1 LRKTFTDAGLL
12 AVVGAIAVLQFGAF
26 ALLVPVGGAGT
37 IALIALAAL
46 SAPLHYGLMHETMHG
61 NLFRRPEWNRRAGRV
76 LGATLGLSWEAMRFG
91 HLAHHGF
98 NRHPFD
104 RPEYLAPGHRFG
116 GAAPL
121 YFAKLVIGNVLVYA
135 GVPLLVLLPVAA
147 MARIVAFAAA
157 GDEASSV
164 RTAALRAFSDPARR
178 ASVRADLAVTVLL
191 FAIAAAAWSAHRW
204 IFAGCVL
211 ARWSVLSLLDNAPHY
226 GMPLTSGRDARNTA
240 LPRALSWLV
249 LNQNFHGAHHQ
260 SPNLHWTDLPTAF
273 RETRSSHDGAWLSAV
288 LRQFRG
294 PVALE

>member
-1 LRKTFTDAGLL
+1 LRKTFADIGLL
-12 AVVGAIAVLQFGAF
+12 AVAGAIAALQFGAF
-26 ALLVPVGGAGT
+26 ALAAPAGGVGAAAV
-37 IALIALAAL
+37 IAVAAL

-61 NLFRRPEWNRRAGRV
+61 NLFRRPQWNRWAGRA
-76 LGATLGLSWEAMRFG
+76 LGATLGLSWETMRFG

-104 RPEYLAPGHRFG
+104 RPEYLAPDRSFG
-116 GAAPL
+116 GAAPF
-121 YFAKLVIGNVLVYA
+121 YFAKLVVGNVLIYVF
-135 GVPLLVLLPVAA
+135 VPFLVLLPVPA
-147 MARIVAFAAA
+147 MRRIVAFAAA

-164 RTAALRAFSDPARR
+164 RAAALRAFSDPMRR

-191 FAIAAAAWSAHRW
+191 FAIAAAAWSAHWW
-204 IFAGCVL
+204 IFAGSVL

-226 GMPLTSGRDARNTA
+226 GMPLASGRDARNTA

-260 SPNLHWTDLPTAF
+260 SPNLHWTDLPAAF
-273 RETRSSHDGAWLSAV
+273 RKARAGHDGAWLSAV

-294 PVALE
+294 PVGLE